1 MAKQSNVTPFL
12 IVHFFRRFFD
22 NDTIQVDGDT
32 LTTVIRA
39 VSVVAIPG
47 LMVAFFLQNQYPR
60 RSLWGSIE
68 DQYFFVLFSF
78 VVMGAVSIFE
88 WEMLFPDRQ
97 DFLILSPLSLKP
109 MQMLAAKAIALI
121 VFMTLFL
128 VASNL
133 CGMLVLPAIT
143 RNFATVNGH
152 LVVQSNF
159 FRQVFAHGTAV
170 FLAGIFAA
178 VFFLALGGVLLCV
191 LGGARF
197 RMVSPIMQMLSVT
210 ALALLLLQYAQYGD
224 SMQALLSKPLGMTR
238 WMPPLWFLG
247 LYEQLLHGDAA
258 PAFAREMSRYAIR
271 GTAIAALIAL
281 LTYPLAWARMRRM
294 AIEGISRRRRQP
306 SRWLGRLVHSI
317 VRQPGERAVFHFI
330 GQTIARNNRYQI
342 YLAMYGGTGL
352 ALAIACAVS
361 FPVDG
366 GTIHLAFSNKGL
378 HAVMPLLLFWVI
390 AGLRTAFAFP
400 LNLSARWVF
409 RITGVNLGECTAAA
423 HRWVLLFATGV
434 MACIVAA
441 LHFAGWDLRQ
451 LLVQAV
457 CGLCLCL
464 LLTDGFFFFL
474 QSVPFNQP
482 RMPGRTSF
490 PLMLTLYI
498 GVLPPFIFGVIYTE
512 MQMERNLIKLLL
524 LIIVTAAIHAVLES
538 LRKGYEEIEEEM
550 EGYDGEFQLLGLS
563 WR

>member
-1 MAKQSNVTPFL
+1 MAKQSRVTSFL

-32 LTTVIRA
+32 LTTVVRA

-60 RSLWGSIE
+60 RSMWGAIE

-109 MQMLAAKAIALI
+109 KQMLAAKAIALI
-121 VFMTLFL
+121 AFMTLFL
-128 VASNL
+128 VG
-133 CGMLVLPAIT
+133 C
-143 RNFATVNGH
+143 
-152 LVVQSNF
+152 NF
-159 FRQVFAHGTAV
+159 FGTFLLPMVSKGSLFRHIFAHAIAV
-170 FLAGIFAA
+170 SMAGIFAA
-178 VFFLALGGVLLCV
+178 LLFLALGGVLLCV
-191 LGGARF
+191 LGAARF

-210 ALALLLLQYAQYGD
+210 ALVLFLLQYAQYGD
-224 SMQALLSKPLGMTR
+224 SMQALLSKPMGMMR

-247 LYEQLLHGDAA
+247 IYEQLLHGQAA
-258 PAFAREMSRYAIR
+258 PAFAREMSRYAVR
-271 GTAIAALIAL
+271 STAIAAALVL
-281 LTYPLAWARMRRM
+281 LTYPIAWARMHRM

-306 SRWLGRLVHSI
+306 SRWLASLVHSI
-317 VRQPGERAVFHFI
+317 VRRPGERAVFHFI

-361 FPVDG
+361 FPVHS
-366 GTIHLAFSNKGL
+366 GTIHPALTNKGL

-409 RITGVNLGECTAAA
+409 RITGVSLGECTAAA

-434 MACIVAA
+434 ATCIVAA
-441 LHFAGWDLRQ
+441 LHFAGWDTRQ

-482 RMPGRTSF
+482 RMPGRTSL
-490 PLMLTLYI
+490 PLILTLYV
-498 GVLPPFIFGVIYTE
+498 GVLPPCIFGVIYME
-512 MQMERNLIKLLL
+512 MQMERNLGKLLL
-524 LIIVTAAIHAVLES
+524 LAVVTAAIHAALQM

>member
-1 MAKQSNVTPFL
+1 MASKHRVTRVL
-12 IVHFFRRFFD
+12 IDHFFRRFFD

-32 LTTVIRA
+32 LTTVVRA

-47 LMVAFFLQNQYPR
+47 LIVAFFLQNQYPR
-60 RSLWGSIE
+60 RSLWGAIE

-109 MQMLAAKAIALI
+109 KQMLAAKGAALI
-121 VFMTLFL
+121 GFMTLFL
-128 VASNL
+128 FG
-133 CGMLVLPAIT
+133 C
-143 RNFATVNGH
+143 
-152 LVVQSNF
+152 NF
-159 FRQVFAHGTAV
+159 FGTLLLPMVSKDNLFRHIFAHGIAV
-170 FLAGIFAA
+170 AMAGIFAA
-178 VFFLALGGVLLCV
+178 LFFLALGGVLLCL

-197 RMVSPIMQMLSVT
+197 RMVSPIMQMFSVT

-224 SMQALLSKPLGMTR
+224 SMQALLSKPPGVMR

-247 LYEQLLHGDAA
+247 TYERLLRGDAA
-258 PAFAREMSRYAIR
+258 PAFAREMSRYALR
-271 GTAIAALIAL
+271 GTVIAAVLVL
-281 LTYPLAWARMRRM
+281 VTYPIAWARMQRM
-294 AIEGISRRRRQP
+294 ATEGISSRRRQP
-306 SRWLGRLVHSI
+306 SRWLPWLVQSI
-317 VRQPGERAVFHFI
+317 VRRPGERAVFHFI

-352 ALAIACAVS
+352 ALAISCAVS
-361 FPVDG
+361 FPING
-366 GTIHLAFSNKGL
+366 GSVHPALSNKGL

-400 LNLSARWVF
+400 LNLSARWIF

-434 MACIVAA
+434 MGCIVAA
-441 LHFAGWDLRQ
+441 LHFAGWDTRQ

-457 CGLCLCL
+457 CGLCLCI

-482 RMPGRTSF
+482 RMPGRTSL

-498 GVLPPFIFGVIYTE
+498 GVFPPFIFGVIYTE
-512 MQMERNLIKLLL
+512 MRMERNLGKLVL
-524 LIIVTAAIHAVLES
+524 LIIVTATIHAVLAV
-538 LRKGYEEIEEEM
+538 LRKSYEEIEEEM